1 MIDNINCHGSLTSSL
16 EQAQLLP
23 SEKFYFTSQPLRQL
37 KLGSPTRYNT
47 TTSNTTTFFKNLR
60 IKLNSV
66 MSAPSKT
73 VFKPDTCDTPSDV
86 TIIVEDG
93 KKFEAHR
100 HILADASPF
109 FERLLSNDMRESKE
123 GVVRLQMLT
132 ESALGDILEFIYT
145 GCVQISDEDR
155 AYDLIAMADYLFL
168 PQLKSLAGDVLTR
181 DINCSN
187 CVSRCNFGETYQC
200 EELIAATKN
209 FIFANFSTLAKT
221 DEFLH
226 MPSNEVEMWISSDEI
241 NVSAEE
247 DVFEF
252 ILSWIDHNKVDR
264 KKYFFTLFRHIRVV
278 YVSRDYFRTNIVT
291 NKLVMCDTD
300 CLDHL
305 NKSENKRGCFLKPR
319 KSLQVPVIFIRGQET
334 QNNKSLCYFPRED
347 ACCTAPDRI
356 PSCWCIPPFTC
367 HDQIYFQTPTDSV
380 GNFNLL
386 SYDTFSNTSTSLSLK
401 HLDYVSQLL
410 VTSQNEIYAL
420 VGERFG
426 DFQRISPSS
435 IMKHDHKSNSWK
447 HESSFD
453 WTPRYKICIINKDDV
468 IYFLGGKVRCPLST
482 PLADAYRYDISA
494 KKFQKITEMKQTRS
508 GAHGAALH
516 GKIFVI
522 GGKGR
527 FFHDFGT
534 RYFLRTTCEV
544 YNETTDEWQMIAGL
558 KVPNG
563 FSLTR
568 VVGMLSVDD
577 KLFVLGNYF
586 QYFHPSISHRRT
598 RGIGTLA
605 NILPLTTIECY
616 DPDKNEWNKKT
627 EFPNRPICEACSM
640 RVFKGSEF
648 VRKISSPLKCH
659 NPSQSENKNQKTF
672 PDTQNKKKC
681 LVM

>member
-1 MIDNINCHGSLTSSL
+1 
-16 EQAQLLP
+16 
-23 SEKFYFTSQPLRQL
+23 
-37 KLGSPTRYNT
+37 
-47 TTSNTTTFFKNLR
+47 
-60 IKLNSV
+60 
-66 MSAPSKT
+66 MSAPSKP

-93 KKFEAHR
+93 KKFQAHR

-109 FERLLSNDMRESKE
+109 FEKLLSTDMRESKE

-132 ESALGDILEFIYT
+132 ESVLGDILQFTYT

-187 CVSRCNFGETYQC
+187 CVSRYHFGETYQC

-221 DEFLH
+221 HEFLN
-226 MPSNEVEMWISSDEI
+226 MSSNEVEKWISSDEI

-247 DVFEF
+247 NVFEF
-252 ILSWIDHNKVDR
+252 ILAWIDHNEVDR
-264 KKYFFTLFRHIRVV
+264 KKYFFTLFRHVRVV
-278 YVSRDYFRTNIVT
+278 YVSRDYICTNIVT
-291 NKLVMCDTD
+291 NKLVMCDTH

-305 NKSENKRGCFLKPR
+305 NNSEKKAGCLMKPR
-319 KSLQVPVIFIRGQET
+319 KSLEVPVIFIPGPRE
-334 QNNKSLCYFPRED
+334 SFCYFPRED
-347 ACCTAPDRI
+347 AWCTAPNKM
-356 PSCWCIPPFTC
+356 PSVWYSAFTG
-367 HDQIYFQTPTDSV
+367 HDQLYFQTPTDSV
-380 GNFNLL
+380 NEIKLFC
-386 SYDTFSNTSTSLSLK
+386 YDTFSNTSTSLSLK

-420 VGERFG
+420 VGEPVNG
-426 DFQRISPSS
+426 DFQNISPSS
-435 IMKHDHKSNSWK
+435 IMKHDHESNSWK

-453 WTPRYKICIINKDDV
+453 WTARLRICIINKDDV
-468 IYFLGGKVRCPLST
+468 IYFLGGIFST

-494 KKFQKITEMKQTRS
+494 KKFEKIAEMNEARS
-508 GAHGAALH
+508 DADGAAFH

-522 GGKGR
+522 GGEGS
-527 FFHDFGT
+527 FDYWGT
-534 RYFLRTTCEV
+534 RLLLTCEV
-544 YNETTDEWQMIAGL
+544 YTETTDEWQMIAGL

-563 FSLTR
+563 FSPAG

-577 KLFVLGNYF
+577 KLYALGNYSKHF
-586 QYFHPSISHRRT
+586 FPSTFPWRRY
-598 RGIGTLA
+598 RGKRSCRT
-605 NILPLTTIECY
+605 LTTIECY

-627 EFPNRPICEACSM
+627 EFPECYFRQAFSL

-648 VRKISSPLKCH
+648 LRKCSSPLKCQS
-659 NPSQSENKNQKTF
+659 PSQSQTKNQETLS
-672 PDTQNKKKC
+672 DMQNKKKC